1 LLYLWVVK
9 TIDMRKRCLLL
20 LFPLQLFAQAWPGS
34 SWTSATNLT
43 AAMDADGITDL
54 SGLHFNPVNNRLY
67 GVQGDGR
74 LRVLLWNTTTNS
86 FTQIANKAISGGPE
100 GITQANLN
108 ANEFYT
114 IDENNYEIRRYSH
127 TNNFGT
133 VTLLRSWNLL
143 DSPSPMEDTG
153 NTGPEGIVF
162 VPDSALS
169 NIGFISSETN
179 QPYTSVKGAGGL
191 FFIAHQ
197 DGGYVWVFD
206 VNPNMDD
213 DFAYVG
219 KYRTNRNE
227 SCDLA
232 FDRSTGLLYILH
244 NPTTINRL
252 EVTDLSTTI
261 VEGERKFNITREYT
275 ITNPGDGNVN
285 IEGFALTPKCPET
298 GTKAAWL
305 CRDVESNEDESILTD
320 ALRWF
325 NPFTAAG
332 DCGTLETVGFTVAE
346 AISVYPNPTND
357 HIKITGITNASVR
370 ISNQLGQTVLEQS
383 DVKSNPTIDV
393 SNFQQGI
400 YTLEVYANGSISRM
414 KWIKN

>member
-1 LLYLWVVK
+1 
-9 TIDMRKRCLLL
+9 MRKLYLLL
-20 LFPLQLFAQAWPGS
+20 LWFPAQALMAQVWPGP
-34 SWTSATNLT
+34 SWANAVNLT
-43 AAMDADGITDL
+43 SVMDADGINDL

-74 LRVLLWNTTTNS
+74 LRVLQWNIATNT
-86 FTQIANKAISGGPE
+86 FTQIANKALAGGPE

-127 TNNFGT
+127 TANFGT
-133 VTLLRSWNLL
+133 VTLLRQWDLL
-143 DSPSPMEDTG
+143 ASPSPMEDTG
-153 NTGPEGIVF
+153 NSGPEGIVF

-169 NIGFISSETN
+169 AIGFVSTETG

-206 VNPNMDD
+206 LNPNTDD

-219 KYRTNRNE
+219 KYLTNRDE

-261 VEGERKFNITREYT
+261 VDGERKFTVTNEYT
-275 ITNPGDGNVN
+275 LTNPGDGNVN
-285 IEGFALTPKCPET
+285 IEGFALTPKCPDT
-298 GTKAAWL
+298 GTKAAWV
-305 CRDVESNEDESILTD
+305 CRDVETNEDAFILQD
-320 ALRWF
+320 VLRSF
-325 NPFTAAG
+325 DPFTPAG
-332 DCGTLETVGFTVAE
+332 TCVPLATNDVEIAQELTVF
-346 AISVYPNPTND
+346 PNPGQNEISIHGIEKT
-357 HIKITGITNASVR
+357 TVRITNPLA
-370 ISNQLGQTVLEQS
+370 QVLLEKS
-383 DVKSNPTIDV
+383 DVGEDSKIDI
-393 SNFQQGI
+393 SALPEGI
-400 YTLEVYANGSISRM
+400 YTIVITANSHVSTI

>member
-1 LLYLWVVK
+1 
-9 TIDMRKRCLLL
+9 MRKIYLLL
-20 LFPLQLFAQAWPGS
+20 LLSLQSLVGQVWPGS
-34 SWTSATNLT
+34 SWSGATNLT

-74 LRVLLWNTTTNS
+74 LRVLQWNTSTNA
-86 FTQIANKAISGGPE
+86 FTQIASKALAGGPE

-127 TNNFGT
+127 TANFGT
-133 VTLLRSWNLL
+133 VTLLRQWDLL
-143 DSPSPMEDTG
+143 APPSVMEDTD

-169 NIGFISSETN
+169 GIGFISSETG

-206 VNPNMDD
+206 LNPNAND

-219 KYRTNRNE
+219 KYLTNRSE

-244 NPTTINRL
+244 NLSPVNRL
-252 EVTDLSTTI
+252 EVTDLSTTLI
-261 VEGERKFNITREYT
+261 GGERKFNVTHEYP
-275 ITNPGDGNVN
+275 ITNPGDGNTN
-285 IEGFALTPKCPET
+285 IEGFALTPRCPDT

-305 CRDVESNEDESILTD
+305 CRDVESNEDEAILQD

-325 NPFTAAG
+325 NPFGVDGSCAP
-332 DCGTLETVGFTVAE
+332 LEAVDFNSVNPIA
-346 AISVYPNPTND
+346 VYPNPAQQQ
-357 HIKITGITNASVR
+357 ISISGIATASVR
-370 ISNQLGQTVLEQS
+370 IINPLGQTILENQAVTDQS
-383 DVKSNPTIDV
+383 KIDIA
-393 SNFQQGI
+393 SLPAGI
-400 YTLEVYANGSISRM
+400 YTVLVAQDTRSWTIR
-414 KWIKN
+414 WIKN

>member
-1 LLYLWVVK
+1 
-9 TIDMRKRCLLL
+9 MRKIYLFLLL
-20 LFPLQLFAQAWPGS
+20 PLQSVVAQVWPAS
-34 SWTSATNLT
+34 SWSNATNLT
-43 AAMDADGITDL
+43 ATMDAGGITDL

-74 LRVLLWNTTTNS
+74 LRVLQWNTAANT
-86 FTQIANKAISGGPE
+86 FTQIASKALAGGPE

-127 TNNFGT
+127 TANFGT
-133 VTLLRSWNLL
+133 ITLLRQWDLL
-143 DSPSPMEDTG
+143 TSPSPMEDTG
-153 NTGPEGIVF
+153 NSGPEGIVF

-169 NIGFISSETN
+169 AIGFVSTETG

-206 VNPNMDD
+206 LNPNTDD

-219 KYRTNRNE
+219 KYLTNRNE

-232 FDRSTGLLYILH
+232 FDRSTGLMYILH
-244 NPTTINRL
+244 NLSPLNRI
-252 EVTDLSTTI
+252 EVTDLATTI
-261 VEGERKFNITREYT
+261 VDGERKFNIVHEYP
-275 ITNPGDGNVN
+275 ITNPGDGNTN
-285 IEGFALTPKCPET
+285 IEGFALTPRCPDT

-305 CRDVESNEDESILTD
+305 CRDVESNEDDAILQD

-325 NPFTAAG
+325 NPFVVDGSCAPLAAV
-332 DCGTLETVGFTVAE
+332 DFRPENL
-346 AISVYPNPTND
+346 IRIYPNPSQQQ
-357 HIKITGITNASVR
+357 ISISGIATASVR
-370 ISNQLGQTVLEQS
+370 IVNQLGQTLLEKQAVTHQS
-383 DVKSNPTIDV
+383 EIDIAALPA
-393 SNFQQGI
+393 GI
-400 YTLEVYANGSISRM
+400 YTVLVSENTHFWMVR
-414 KWIKN
+414 WIKN